1 MAPVA
6 KSSLLTKENTISNL
20 SETNNLNDGGNF
32 DMALSFNR
40 LMDSGTF
47 YLNSTTASGLSGD
60 LSKIVGKAVTFTGNN
75 EVGYGAA
82 DKPLAGI
89 VSKAEYEDNGSE
101 KVVVTVEWK
110 GTFENVAATGVVAGD
125 GVTVD
130 GSGGL
135 QKATD
140 GLVRGVCTAF
150 NTSTATILM

>member
-1 MAPVA
+1 
-6 KSSLLTKENTISNL
+6 
-20 SETNNLNDGGNF
+20 
-32 DMALSFNR
+32 MALSFNR

-47 YLNSTTASGLSGD
+47 YLNGTTVTSLSGD
-60 LSKIVGKAVTFTGNN
+60 LTKIVGKAVTFTGNN
-75 EVGYGAA
+75 EVGYGTA

-89 VSKAEYEDNGSE
+89 VSKAEFEDNGSE

-135 QKATD
+135 QKATA
-140 GLVRGVCTAF
+140 GLIRGVCTAF
-150 NTSTATILM
+150 DSSVATILM